1 MLYDNNTAINYF
13 DNREHFIQEIE
24 KLEKAVEKGKRLKE
38 RRDEEEI
45 RRLATQFDH
54 HNYGEKFKIDIDIV
68 LGALLGAASAE
79 KQLSL
84 FGLRKK
90 IKRFGIGG
98 KR

>member
-45 RRLATQFDH
+45 RRLAT
-54 HNYGEKFKIDIDIV
+54 
-68 LGALLGAASAE
+68 
-79 KQLSL
+79 
-84 FGLRKK
+84 
-90 IKRFGIGG
+90 
-98 KR
+98 